1 MENNIKK
8 IKLDPFTLNIDIA
21 GNQEMT
27 TIKIMNILLQTDCK
41 IHIINYSSF
50 NIEDYISSKI
60 KVDGNDF
67 LKSKYR
73 NIIFVNETKVSR
85 TWLDNYT
92 KKCGNNDF
100 IFINDIRR
108 LIRQPKNKEN
118 FLTTTIGSQITTV
131 HFESEENWE
140 ELVCFLDLY
149 YKTYQEK
156 VYGIFSV
163 IYTDINGYN
172 CIKEHLENVDSMS
185 IISTSYNTDNSDVFN
200 LDEIKS
206 AIITL
211 PLNEA
216 LKKIEQMKEKIS
228 DESYKHLISIAYFYG
243 GDISNA
249 SKELEMIE
257 KKLSDQ
263 NLVSLS
269 DMLLRRGTSED
280 IAKAESLLLKVYKNN
295 KTVKNLFPTF
305 FRLYRNNKSKLHEFV
320 LEALKYDP
328 DDLAVIE
335 MNGSRLASIGQH
347 LEAAK
352 EFRRLA
358 NYENFPYYELVARI
372 NEIIADNKLEDK
384 NKVSHIEEHIKQYPH
399 LRNEAMLRLASYF
412 IKYKQSYFRAYE
424 CLSKADINLESLK
437 QQEIMLLKI
446 KILKDENNASKA
458 LMKLKPYK
466 KIEDAQQLNRERY
479 KALIESI
486 KVFSLDSKGYLYW
499 RDFIECQSSK
509 SWSENIYPFIKESID
524 KFIELDIKK
533 LIESS
538 FIYKAENIEI
548 VENMELIEEN
558 YESLNANVIKIVRR
572 VFSDKKY
579 DKIFTDFEELFKT
592 ILTIPRITNDQIAE
606 IWGMY
611 YLSLIASMRGKG
623 QRANEIALTIFDFVS
638 RVKQETQKLCQCLGL
653 IAWGNTQY
661 RAGRKV
667 EGISC
672 VMVAMQLSIDIKEP
686 YAIIELGL
694 NIIGRFLAD
703 ECSNDMQREIEYWR
717 KVNDKIDRKNAVFDY
732 LCVVDEEIL
741 LKKVE
746 KCENKDSE
754 WAGNLVN
761 LISRYSNKKQFDKA
775 YLLLEKYSE
784 EAIDY
789 LSNRKDVLFHILYNW
804 ANVYLYSIKN
814 GSINNLF
821 KALELS
827 QKAIHE
833 LEEFRYSYSHKE
845 ERASLGDITLEIYK
859 NHIAILGLLY
869 EEQRNIESGLYYKKQ
884 IFSIIHNVLPRTLI
898 EQRKYHLEFE
908 ITDEVK
914 ELQSQYEKSKLE
926 YDEMTRKRLNDEN
939 SMSLKAK
946 HIISLDKKL
955 KENHP
960 YYKSLEKSNPINF
973 DELSSNLAENE
984 LCFQYV
990 ITFLGVLIILIEKNN
1005 IELYFDICDT
1015 FELQKN
1021 IDEFSYLIQH
1031 DGAKEK
1037 LEELSISISKVIF
1050 KRLTHKITQR
1060 TNIKLY
1066 CVSNFDGKL
1075 FPFVAFKEDEDYILH
1090 KISSIIN
1097 IVDYS
1102 VLDYKQNNYKVNGV
1116 FNKIIGKK
1124 EDSQIEEWIKWLENI
1139 KSDNFV
1145 VDRQDS
1151 DDLSKLSETND
1162 LFNTVAIYGHGI
1174 SDPNE
1179 SHLYGA
1185 KGIEGQRSIISF
1197 EDISKYIIKYDNLI
1211 IISCRGGVPDYDGF
1225 ENFYGLWSS
1234 VLERFRGTILL
1245 CKWDVSTKETI
1256 EIINNIIYKCITE
1269 NSSIDE
1275 ALLATQKE
1283 MSKNKSVQFWG
1294 GIEFWIN

>member
-1 MENNIKK
+1 MKNNIKK
-8 IKLDPFTLNIDIA
+8 IQFDPFTLNIDIA

-27 TIKIMNILLQTDCK
+27 TIEIMNILLQTDCK

-50 NIEDYISSKI
+50 NIENYISSKI

-85 TWLDNYT
+85 TWLDDYT

-100 IFINDIRR
+100 IFINDVRR
-108 LIRQPKNKEN
+108 LIRAPKNKGD
-118 FLTTTIGSQITTV
+118 FLTTTIGHQRTTV

-140 ELVCFLDLY
+140 ELICFLDSY
-149 YKTYQEK
+149 YKNYQEK
-156 VYGIFSV
+156 LYGIFTV
-163 IYTDINGYN
+163 VYTDLSGYKSI
-172 CIKEHLENVDSMS
+172 IKNLENVDSMS
-185 IISTSYNTDNSDVFN
+185 IISTSYDTDNSDVFS

-206 AIITL
+206 DIITL
-211 PLNEA
+211 PLNEV

-228 DESYKHLISIAYFYG
+228 DESYRLLISIAYFYG
-243 GDISNA
+243 GDINNA
-249 SKELEMIE
+249 IKELEMIE

-263 NLVSLS
+263 NLVSLA
-269 DMLLRRGTSED
+269 DMLLKRGTSAD
-280 IAKAESLLLKVYKNN
+280 IAKAERLLLKVYKNN
-295 KTVKNLFPTF
+295 KTAKNLFPTF
-305 FRLYRNNKSKLHEFV
+305 FRLYEKNKLKLHELV

-335 MNGSRLASIGQH
+335 MNGIRLASIGQH

-358 NYENFPYYELVARI
+358 NYENFPYYELEARI
-372 NEIIADNKLEDK
+372 NEIIADNKLKDE
-384 NKVSHIEEHIKQYPH
+384 NKVMYIEDHVKIYPH
-399 LRNEAMLRLASYF
+399 LKNEAMLRLANYF
-412 IKYKQSYFRAYE
+412 IEYKQSYFMAYK

-486 KVFSLDSKGYLYW
+486 KVFSLYSKGYLHW

-579 DKIFTDFEELFKT
+579 DKIDTNFEELFKT
-592 ILTIPRITNDQIAE
+592 ILTIPIITNNQIAE
-606 IWGMY
+606 TWVMY
-611 YLSLIASMRGKG
+611 YLSLIASMSGNG
-623 QRANEIALTIFDFVS
+623 QRANEIALTLFDRIS
-638 RVKQETQKLCQCLGL
+638 RVEKEIQKLCQCLGL

-686 YAIIELGL
+686 YPIIEFGL
-694 NIIGRFLAD
+694 NIIVKFLED
-703 ECSNDMQREIEYWR
+703 KCSDDIQREIDYWR
-717 KVNDKIDRKNAVFDY
+717 KFNDKIERKNTTLDY
-732 LCVVDEEIL
+732 LCVDNEEIL
-741 LKKVE
+741 LKKIE

-754 WAGNLVN
+754 WAGNIVN
-761 LISRYSNKKQFDKA
+761 LIRRYLDKKQFDKA
-775 YLLLEKYSE
+775 YVLLEEYSE
-784 EAIDY
+784 EAINY

-814 GSINNLF
+814 GGINNLF
-821 KALELS
+821 KALKLS

-845 ERASLGDITLEIYK
+845 ERAGLGDITLEIYK
-859 NHIAILGLLY
+859 NHIVILGLLY
-869 EEQRNIESGLYYKKQ
+869 EKQRNSDLGLYFKKQ

-946 HIISLDKKL
+946 LISSLEKKL

-1050 KRLTHKITQR
+1050 KRLKHKIAEKANT
-1060 TNIKLY
+1060 KLY

-1102 VLDYKQNNYKVNGV
+1102 VLDYKQINYKVNGV

-1124 EDSQIEEWIKWLENI
+1124 KIHRLMNG
-1139 KSDNFV
+1139 
-1145 VDRQDS
+1145 
-1151 DDLSKLSETND
+1151 LS
-1162 LFNTVAIYGHGI
+1162 
-1174 SDPNE
+1174 
-1179 SHLYGA
+1179 
-1185 KGIEGQRSIISF
+1185 GQKI
-1197 EDISKYIIKYDNLI
+1197 
-1211 IISCRGGVPDYDGF
+1211 
-1225 ENFYGLWSS
+1225 
-1234 VLERFRGTILL
+1234 
-1245 CKWDVSTKETI
+1245 
-1256 EIINNIIYKCITE
+1256 
-1269 NSSIDE
+1269 
-1275 ALLATQKE
+1275 
-1283 MSKNKSVQFWG
+1283 
-1294 GIEFWIN
+1294 